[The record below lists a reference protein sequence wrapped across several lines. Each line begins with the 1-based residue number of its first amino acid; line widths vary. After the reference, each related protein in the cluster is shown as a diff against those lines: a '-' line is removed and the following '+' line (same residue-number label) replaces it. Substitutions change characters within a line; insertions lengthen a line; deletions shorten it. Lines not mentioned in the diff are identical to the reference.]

1 MRVIFNDTKGNK
13 APANIPFIHLLKI
26 SVVQTYGANVQKTSV
41 AKLVHEKV
49 L

>member
-1 MRVIFNDTKGNK
+1 MCNDTKDNK
-13 APANIPFIHLLKI
+13 APANIPSISHFKT